1 MKNGK
6 HIAFF
11 RAKLPTLFKKIC
23 NNYSVSKTNFVE
35 CLNPYLGFIGYFTH
49 DQICYSN
56 RDYDL
61 KY

>member
-1 MKNGK
+1 MKNDK
-6 HIAFF
+6 QIAY
-11 RAKLPTLFKKIC
+11 KLLTLFRKIC

-35 CLNPYLGFIGYFTH
+35 CLNPHLVFVRYVTH
-49 DQICYSN
+49 NQICNHN